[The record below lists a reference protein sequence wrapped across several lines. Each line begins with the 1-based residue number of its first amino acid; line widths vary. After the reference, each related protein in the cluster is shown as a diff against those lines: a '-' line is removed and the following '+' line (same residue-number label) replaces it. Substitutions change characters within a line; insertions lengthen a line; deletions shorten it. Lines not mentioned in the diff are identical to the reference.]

1 MLKTP
6 FMLRICCLV
15 LALSLAGSAAVW
27 AAPFEF
33 SATAKKSFDQIV
45 DKSSASAATQLKK
58 NYAELQSLQ
67 KQDVGMDTKISALR
81 YKNQENDT
89 LIRKRIKDID
99 KSKIASLEGDVVK
112 AKQRYQPL
120 FDLYDTQRSQLSLA
134 KAAKNKELTSI
145 MNAKVEVSK
154 IAVQVAKKDI
164 SAKEAAVKKAKAD
177 ATAKTKAV
185 RGILDANKATESRIK
200 AAKSAASHTKKLF
213 TAESKVLL
221 QTVRSGDA
229 SGTSS
234 SLSRMLVHIRQIL
247 INKTN
252 MHYYE
257 TQIATVIAKAEAKLK
272 SY

>member
-1 MLKTP
+1 MKAP
-6 FMLRICCLV
+6 FMLRMFCLILV
-15 LALSLAGSAAVW
+15 MSLVGSAIAL

-33 SATAKKSFDQIV
+33 SATAKKSFDKIV
-45 DKSSASAATQLKK
+45 DSASASAATQLKK

-67 KQDVGMDTKISALR
+67 KQDINFDTRISSLR
-81 YKNQENDT
+81 YKNQEKDT
-89 LIRKRIKDID
+89 LIRKQIKEID
-99 KSKIASLEGDVVK
+99 KSKIASLDGDVAK
-112 AKQRYQPL
+112 AKQRYKPL

-145 MNAKVEVSK
+145 VNAKVQVTK
-154 IAVQVAKKDI
+154 IAVQAAKKDI
-164 SAKEAAVKKAKAD
+164 SAKEAAVKKAKSD

-185 RGILDANKATESRIK
+185 RDILDANKAIESRIK
-200 AAKSAASHTKKLF
+200 AAKSAASQTKKLF

-221 QTVRSGDA
+221 QTVRGGDG

-252 MHYYE
+252 IHYYE
-257 TQIATVIAKAEAKLK
+257 TQIASVIAKAETKLK